1 MEIGMPE
8 LSIILVIVLL
18 IFGPGRILKVS
29 RELGA
34 GIRQFKQ
41 GLDGPSESN
50 QPEKNSDLSV
60 NQGEEKDDS
69 AG

>member
-41 GLDGPSESN
+41 GLERPSESN

>member
-41 GLDGPSESN
+41 GLESPSESN
-50 QPEKNSDLSV
+50 QPEKNGDLSV
-60 NQGEEKDDS
+60 KQGEAKVDS

>member
-41 GLDGPSESN
+41 GLEGPSEAN